1 MGVAHMAEFTTFIA
15 ALDQTLAQEK
25 LATTEL
31 VYVPV
36 TFSYHDQHLQ
46 VEINMLQTSFNQGD
60 NVFAVPDI
68 LDRIRMLV
76 GLELADRPKSHW
88 PRQSSTKNLTITP
101 HKVVRVIPVDMSV
114 YQVD

>member
-1 MGVAHMAEFTTFIA
+1 MGVVRMDKFTTFIA
-15 ALDQTLAQEK
+15 TLDQTLAQETCSST
-25 LATTEL
+25 AL

-36 TFSYHDQHLQ
+36 TFSYRDRHLQ

-60 NVFAVPDI
+60 NAYAVPDI

-76 GLELADRPKSHW
+76 GLELADRPQSRW

-101 HKVVRVIPVDMSV
+101 HKVVRIIPVDMSV